1 MCAILEKRSALGR
14 LNHDLLEVFEM
25 SRLSLSRV
33 FVLPPDLALED
44 LNGRTLDQWD
54 RYGVLGWDDG
64 CASYFL
70 TLQPRGHDMPVWS
83 FGDRAAEFG
92 SPWVLQQV
100 LRVLFN
106 VDQAG
111 VEKGWFA
118 FKPGMAER
126 LANDRDTYFDRHPV
140 AENARE
146 AADDLLRSFHEE
158 DASYQPYAAPLPL
171 DEAWLLAHAL
181 VEPVPRQAVPA

>member
-1 MCAILEKRSALGR
+1 
-14 LNHDLLEVFEM
+14 M
-25 SRLSLSRV
+25 SRFALSHV
-33 FVLPPDLALED
+33 FVLPPKDAGLVD
-44 LNGRTLDQWD
+44 LNGWTLDQWD
-54 RYGVLGWDDG
+54 RYGFTGWDDG

-70 TLQPRGHDMPVWS
+70 TLHPRNRDMPAWS

-106 VDQAG
+106 IDQAG
-111 VEKGWFA
+111 VDNGWFA
-118 FKPGMAER
+118 FKPGVAER

-146 AADDLLRSFHEE
+146 AVEALLRDFHDE
-158 DASYQPYAAPLPL
+158 DASYQPYVVPLPL

-181 VEPVPRQAVPA
+181 VEPAPREAVPA